1 MRVLALDIGERRV
14 GVAMSDPAATVASPL
29 AVLDADQVATTD
41 VVAALVEEH
50 DVELVVIGLPLTM
63 RGEEGSQAARVREV
77 ADVLGPRLRVPVVFY
92 DERLSSAE
100 ARRAMQSA
108 GMTSKRARGTIDKV
122 AAAIF
127 LQSFLD
133 SGQVDR
139 VEWKSGADGSSQ

>member
-41 VVAALVEEH
+41 VIPALVEEH
-50 DVELVVIGLPLTM
+50 DVGLIVVGLPLTM
-63 RGEEGSQAARVREV
+63 RGEEGPQAVRVREIAEELAARV
-77 ADVLGPRLRVPVVFY
+77 AVPLVFH

-100 ARRAMQSA
+100 ARRAMRSG

-127 LQSFLD
+127 LQSYLD
-133 SGQVDR
+133 GEAISGTER
-139 VEWKSGADGSSQ
+139 EIGADGTSE